1 MSLTK
6 GDLKAIDNLIEKRTT
21 PIDRRLSSLEKN
33 QKEMKKD
40 IKLIVKS
47 FDRDHLSLQKRVGKI
62 EKHLNISPAN

>member
-6 GDLKAIDNLIEKRTT
+6 GDLKAIDNLIEKRIT
-21 PIDRRLSSLEKN
+21 PIEKN

-47 FDRDHLSLQKRVGKI
+47 FDRDHLGLRKRVDRV